1 MPEGLEIP
9 ADFREPVVTSLSG
22 PSWKRSD
29 ITLARWQVK
38 GLLGISVS
46 RPAWLVFYFLFTQ
59 LDTYSERRQHCEF
72 IIASIYLIHEKCK
85 TRTENLL

>member
-38 GLLGISVS
+38 GLLGISVFL
-46 RPAWLVFYFLFTQ
+46 RDACFLFPDSTS
-59 LDTYSERRQHCEF
+59 LSESPLSAQNCDV
-72 IIASIYLIHEKCK
+72 S
-85 TRTENLL
+85 